1 LFCFVSLE
9 AKTQSEG
16 VKVAENKK
24 WKKYLKLIEKAMADY
39 EECQST
45 NCSCYNR

>member
-1 LFCFVSLE
+1 LVCLLGEKKVVE
-9 AKTQSEG
+9 VEEE
-16 VKVAENKK
+16 VKVNKK
-24 WKKYLKLIEKAMADY
+24 WKKYLKLIDKAMASY